1 MRRGRCPVPWAIV
14 LCAALTV
21 VTQAG
26 QVLPSLP
33 VFRSISTLVSLNVSV
48 KRGGR
53 IVTGLALA
61 DFTVIDN
68 GERQSISR
76 LSFEEVPV
84 DTTVIVDL
92 SGSTKDAW
100 QRIRRDA
107 ERIVS
112 TLRPIDRIRI
122 LAIDTYVHEV
132 IPMQPAGAVKLPAQT
147 EAGGVSPVR
156 DAISAALIA
165 QPDPERRRLTV
176 ALTDALDTKSITE
189 ASMLYEVARRSD
201 SVLHVVAV
209 PFALPANLDKS
220 SGPAPRPMAL
230 GFSRQAP
237 TGAEWDLLDKAA
249 AVTGGA
255 IHGFT
260 SRDAT
265 GDAVRVFQNVFNDFK
280 QSYLVQYNAENV
292 TERGWHEV
300 DVRVKGVDPAGVRA
314 RKGYF
319 GVKPD

>member
-1 MRRGRCPVPWAIV
+1 MTRGRGPLPWV
-14 LCAALTV
+14 LVLSVAATAV
-21 VTQAG
+21 MQAG
-26 QVLPSLP
+26 QTLPSSP

-53 IVTGLALA
+53 VVIGLAPA

-68 GERQSISR
+68 GVPQSVSR

-84 DTTVIVDL
+84 DTTVVVDV

-107 ERIVS
+107 ERIVG

-132 IPMQPAGAVKLPAQT
+132 IPMQPAGGVKLPAQT
-147 EAGGVSPVR
+147 EVGGVSPVR
-156 DAISAALIA
+156 DAISAALLGRS
-165 QPDPERRRLTV
+165 DPERRRLIV

-189 ASMLYEVARRSD
+189 ASMLFEVARRSD
-201 SVLHVVAV
+201 SVLHVVSV
-209 PFALPANLDKS
+209 PFAMPANLGRS
-220 SGPAPRPMAL
+220 SGPPPRPMTLA
-230 GFSRQAP
+230 FSREAP
-237 TGAEWDLLDKAA
+237 TKAEWDLLDKAA

-255 IHGFT
+255 THGFT
-260 SRDAT
+260 PRDAS

-280 QSYLVQYNAENV
+280 QSYLVQYNADNV

-300 DVRVKGVDPAGVRA
+300 EVRVKGVDQAGVRA

-319 GVKPD
+319 GAR